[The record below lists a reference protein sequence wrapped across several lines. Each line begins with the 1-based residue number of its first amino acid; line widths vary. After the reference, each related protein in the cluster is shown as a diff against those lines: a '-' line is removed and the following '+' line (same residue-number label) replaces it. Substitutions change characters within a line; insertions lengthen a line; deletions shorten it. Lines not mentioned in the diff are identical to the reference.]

1 VIVRSSKFLLILFAA
16 IFLGGVLVVTFSLWR
31 LSKGPV
37 SVNFITPYI
46 EESLSRQT
54 KNIDVRLKHTVLTWA
69 GLERDIDL
77 RALDLTIFDKEG
89 AAIATVPELSLQL
102 SLRALLRGV
111 VAPKELE
118 IFEPRLQIKRARSG
132 QVAIGINK
140 ISSETKTEFS
150 DVGWLADFFHKRGA
164 DSNSNYLR
172 RLTINNALVEFEDL
186 KSGYKWK
193 TQPTDINLESI
204 NNSINLTSRS
214 ILIFDSGVSEI
225 KISAIK
231 NPNQDLTDV
240 IFSFENLSPEMLATL
255 DPRLNNLKRLKVP
268 VSGSLSMSIRD
279 TLDIEN
285 ITFDLSGGK
294 GEILAKEFF
303 IDPLSVHNF
312 LFRGEVDGS
321 FNKLLVDR
329 ALINFNGPIAEIS
342 GDVIRLDSSIK
353 MKLNGRLAEL
363 SMNRVADLWP
373 ESVASISRKWIIRN
387 IKDGF
392 IDTATFSLNALT
404 DLEDLE
410 DISISK
416 AQGELELKEA
426 YVHYLRPMKPLKLSK
441 SKGYYDGKKLIFD
454 IDNGS
459 IGNIEI
465 VSGEL
470 KIDDLRV
477 GSEKQSLS
485 IEATI
490 LGPLDEVISIL
501 DNDPLNLV
509 SSTGI
514 KSGETTG
521 FQKTKIH
528 IGFPLINELSLDD
541 ISFSSSSQLNNV
553 KSNLG
558 LFNLDIYNSDVIV
571 NIDKKRL
578 SAKGKGLIEGVPAN
592 FLWEENFL
600 NDATLRS
607 SYVIDTIIDEEI
619 REKIGLQLNPFIE
632 GPINAGVTYEV
643 SSDGSE
649 VLNANFD
656 LTDSTINLQQLG
668 WKKLSGSMSQ
678 ATFMVSKDQNWINN
692 SSRFTVIAPGLFS
705 KGNISFRTEGVKPV
719 LSQIDFKE
727 VKIGESDLS
736 IQISLEEHQIPKV
749 TMSGKNLDL
758 RRLASK
764 VFFDDENNI
773 PPVQIFFDERNPLKA
788 VRLGEESILLKP
800 IGQITND
807 GDKWTRVDLIGV
819 LSNGGNVSL
828 NLHTENQKRK
838 VKIKTD
844 NGGALLNSLDW
855 INTIHG
861 GEFNLVGEF
870 TDRSS
875 ETQFVG
881 ISSIKNFKLNES
893 SAGVR
898 ILSLAS
904 LSGLSDAV
912 TGTGISMRRAEV
924 PFEVNKEK
932 IKILGAKARGANVG
946 VIASGYIGRKSEA
959 VALKGE
965 IAPANVINSIL
976 ANIPVI
982 NKIIGDGI
990 IAVTYDVDGTLEEP
1004 KVTVNPLTVFVPGIF
1019 RKAFK
1024 EFDNENSDKGSSSAP
1039 QNSIS
1044 K

>member
-1 VIVRSSKFLLILFAA
+1 MIVRSSKFLLILFAA

-465 VSGEL
+465 VSGE
-470 KIDDLRV
+470 
-477 GSEKQSLS
+477 
-485 IEATI
+485 
-490 LGPLDEVISIL
+490 
-501 DNDPLNLV
+501 
-509 SSTGI
+509 
-514 KSGETTG
+514 
-521 FQKTKIH
+521 
-528 IGFPLINELSLDD
+528 
-541 ISFSSSSQLNNV
+541 
-553 KSNLG
+553 
-558 LFNLDIYNSDVIV
+558 
-571 NIDKKRL
+571 
-578 SAKGKGLIEGVPAN
+578 
-592 FLWEENFL
+592 
-600 NDATLRS
+600 
-607 SYVIDTIIDEEI
+607 
-619 REKIGLQLNPFIE
+619 
-632 GPINAGVTYEV
+632 
-643 SSDGSE
+643 
-649 VLNANFD
+649 
-656 LTDSTINLQQLG
+656 
-668 WKKLSGSMSQ
+668 
-678 ATFMVSKDQNWINN
+678 
-692 SSRFTVIAPGLFS
+692 
-705 KGNISFRTEGVKPV
+705 
-719 LSQIDFKE
+719 
-727 VKIGESDLS
+727 
-736 IQISLEEHQIPKV
+736 
-749 TMSGKNLDL
+749 
-758 RRLASK
+758 
-764 VFFDDENNI
+764 
-773 PPVQIFFDERNPLKA
+773 
-788 VRLGEESILLKP
+788 
-800 IGQITND
+800 
-807 GDKWTRVDLIGV
+807 
-819 LSNGGNVSL
+819 
-828 NLHTENQKRK
+828 
-838 VKIKTD
+838 
-844 NGGALLNSLDW
+844 
-855 INTIHG
+855 
-861 GEFNLVGEF
+861 
-870 TDRSS
+870 
-875 ETQFVG
+875 
-881 ISSIKNFKLNES
+881 
-893 SAGVR
+893 
-898 ILSLAS
+898 
-904 LSGLSDAV
+904 
-912 TGTGISMRRAEV
+912 
-924 PFEVNKEK
+924 
-932 IKILGAKARGANVG
+932 
-946 VIASGYIGRKSEA
+946 
-959 VALKGE
+959 
-965 IAPANVINSIL
+965 
-976 ANIPVI
+976 
-982 NKIIGDGI
+982 
-990 IAVTYDVDGTLEEP
+990 
-1004 KVTVNPLTVFVPGIF
+1004 
-1019 RKAFK
+1019 
-1024 EFDNENSDKGSSSAP
+1024 
-1039 QNSIS
+1039 
-1044 K
+1044 